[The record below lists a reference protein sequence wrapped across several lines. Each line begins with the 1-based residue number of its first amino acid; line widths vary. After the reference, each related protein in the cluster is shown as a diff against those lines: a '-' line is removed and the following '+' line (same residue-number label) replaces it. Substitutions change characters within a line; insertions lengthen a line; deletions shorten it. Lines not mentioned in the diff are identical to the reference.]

1 MTDAALFALKAAL
14 DQCEQHA
21 RILMQDLAMLPPQFD
36 AASAGQLS
44 DEARRVMDQA
54 AYRFM
59 KLQDVLGEKVL
70 PGLLTA
76 TLDPL
81 PPESPFA
88 QKLQRLERLGAIP
101 SAQAWRGLREARNS
115 MAQEY
120 PQHPEL
126 QAAQWTTFLRAA
138 ADLVGIWSSVQRFAD
153 SGVFTAGQ

>member
-1 MTDAALFALKAAL
+1 MADASRLALRAALG
-14 DQCEQHA
+14 QCEQHA
-21 RILMQDLAMLPPQFD
+21 GILTQDLALLPVEFD
-36 AASAGQLS
+36 AAAVGQLS
-44 DEARRVMDQA
+44 DERRRVMDQA

-70 PGLLTA
+70 PGLLNA

-101 SAQAWRGLREARNS
+101 SAQSWRTLREARNS
-115 MAQEY
+115 LAHEY

-126 QAAQWTTFLRAA
+126 QAAQWTAFIQAA
-138 ADLVGIWSSVQRFAD
+138 AQLLVIWGAVRRFAD
-153 SGVFTAGQ
+153 SGDFPIDG